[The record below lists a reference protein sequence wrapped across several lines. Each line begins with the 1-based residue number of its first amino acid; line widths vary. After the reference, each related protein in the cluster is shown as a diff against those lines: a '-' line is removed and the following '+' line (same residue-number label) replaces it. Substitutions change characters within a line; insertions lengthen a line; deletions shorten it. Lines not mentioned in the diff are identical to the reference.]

1 MNGSHKIK
9 ARQICVG
16 NGWISQKHK
25 HADEEKQ
32 TEGSQVWNRREK
44 NAGEEEPVVV
54 WLPSTRHWILRSSM
68 PAPCLRTAQ
77 PHHRRREL
85 LPAGLPRRPSTG
97 AGRRFG
103 RSACDWIPKKEREG
117 ERLGELRAGWARGK
131 RRRPPLPPT
140 NLRVKTRG
148 PGGGE
153 GRWWWG
159 GREMQG
165 ERRVRV
171 RVGWVDDA
179 VGWREL
185 Q

>member
-1 MNGSHKIK
+1 MTGSHKIK

-77 PHHRRREL
+77 PHLRRREL

-103 RSACDWIPKKEREG
+103 RSACEWIPKKEREG
-117 ERLGELRAGWARGK
+117 ERLGELRAGWGAWQATTATAAAAESASENERAGRRGGEVVVGRERDARGE
-131 RRRPPLPPT
+131 
-140 NLRVKTRG
+140 
-148 PGGGE
+148 E
-153 GRWWWG
+153 G
-159 GREMQG
+159 
-165 ERRVRV
+165 
-171 RVGWVDDA
+171 
-179 VGWREL
+179 
-185 Q
+185 